1 MNSLL
6 DSKNRLL
13 CPVCGQNHAHIR
25 RLTLAEDREN
35 REILTL
41 KLAITVNA
49 GHQWTLDLSQYK
61 GRLAFE
67 TGPGEQ
73 ELLKC
78 AINALGPKR

>member
-41 KLAITVNA
+41 KLAID
-49 GHQWTLDLSQYK
+49 G
-61 GRLAFE
+61 E
-67 TGPGEQ
+67 CGP
-73 ELLKC
+73 
-78 AINALGPKR
+78 PVDP